1 MSVPLASPEALAEA
15 VNALL
20 ADRGRVLL
28 ALDGRCASGK
38 TTLAGML
45 QERYGWAVIHMDHFF
60 LRPEQRTPRRYAEPG
75 GNVDRE
81 RFLTEVLL
89 PLREGRQ
96 VRYRPFDCGTQAL
109 GEPVT
114 VTQAPVTVVEGVY
127 ACHPDL
133 WDHYDLRACLTV
145 APEEQERRLLAR
157 NGPEGAAR
165 FREKW
170 VPLEEAYLSAFRIEA
185 RCDYLLTL

>member
-1 MSVPLASPEALAEA
+1 VSAKLASPEELAEA

-20 ADRGRVLL
+20 AERGRVLL

-38 TTLAGML
+38 TTLAGRL
-45 QERYGWAVIHMDHFF
+45 RERYGWAVVHLDHFF

-81 RFLTEVLL
+81 RFLAEVLL

-96 VRYRPFDCGTQAL
+96 VRYRPFDCGTQTL
-109 GEPVT
+109 GEPVA
-114 VTQAPVTVVEGVY
+114 VDPAPVTVAEGAY

-133 WDHYDLRACLTV
+133 WDCYDLRACLTV
-145 APEEQERRLLAR
+145 APAEQARRLLAR

-185 RCDYLLTL
+185 RCDYLLKL